1 MTSYAS
7 RNQLAVSQASVDA
20 AAELEA
26 REGGRLGG
34 RGARRG
40 GRDSPTCTQTTRT
53 RPKPRPLAL
62 TTIVSQWD
70 RTYVA
75 VLGVA
80 GGRKYEMRLQVA
92 SQDYDAKRDAIQQV
106 AQSFRC
112 KEVVT

>member
-1 MTSYAS
+1 M
-7 RNQLAVSQASVDA
+7 
-20 AAELEA
+20 
-26 REGGRLGG
+26 
-34 RGARRG
+34 
-40 GRDSPTCTQTTRT
+40 
-53 RPKPRPLAL
+53 
-62 TTIVSQWD
+62 
-70 RTYVA
+70 A